1 MIYVDLCSFGD
12 AVIGLTKASLAHRL
26 SSQRALSI
34 HRLVQ
39 FTLFSKLAE
48 AEREKYLDYAI
59 KVLSHS
65 FPDTWNERSHQ
76 QGHSWASWET
86 CSAILPHISRLVRL
100 TEEHSLKTSNAE
112 FFAEL
117 VFRAGT

>member
-1 MIYVDLCSFGD
+1 MINFDLCSFGD

-26 SSQRALSI
+26 SSHKALSI

-39 FTLFSKLAE
+39 FTLFSKLSE
-48 AEREKYLDYAI
+48 AERETYFDYAI

-65 FPDTWNERSHQ
+65 FPNTWNDRSHQ
-76 QGHSWASWET
+76 QGYSWASRET
-86 CSAILPHISRLVRL
+86 CSKILPHISHLVRL
-100 TEEHSLKTSNAE
+100 AKEHSLKASNTE
-112 FFAEL
+112 LFAEL